1 MAGRNPKHDNTPA
14 DFELFLLGEGEKKI
28 TEAPFPR
35 MSNCSDFTLKKED
48 HTLGNLVSEHLK
60 KHPNVLMA
68 GYKIAHPNVPELFIR
83 VQTDGQIT
91 PKEAMVEVC
100 KNLIADFAQL
110 GREFTREYELRRM
123 AAAGPSTN
131 GGGGGGGDGMNGHG
145 Y

>member
-1 MAGRNPKHDNTPA
+1 MGRNPRHDNVPEG
-14 DFELFLLGEGEKKI
+14 FELFLLQDGEKKI
-28 TEAPFPR
+28 TETPFPR

-48 HTLGNLVSEHLK
+48 HTLGNLVSEYLK

-68 GYKIAHPNVPELFIR
+68 GYKIPHPNVPELFIR

-100 KNLIADFAQL
+100 KNLIAHFAQL

-131 GGGGGGGDGMNGHG
+131 GGADGMNGHG
-145 Y
+145 F